1 MRDLRMDRFPRFSNI
16 SATLL
21 HVGMLNIDSE
31 EEGLRG
37 AAYDLLGALCSY
49 LDFDKNPIIA
59 SKGE

>member
-1 MRDLRMDRFPRFSNI
+1 MDRFPRFSNI

-31 EEGLRG
+31 DEGLRG

-49 LDFDKNPIIA
+49 LNYDKNPIIV